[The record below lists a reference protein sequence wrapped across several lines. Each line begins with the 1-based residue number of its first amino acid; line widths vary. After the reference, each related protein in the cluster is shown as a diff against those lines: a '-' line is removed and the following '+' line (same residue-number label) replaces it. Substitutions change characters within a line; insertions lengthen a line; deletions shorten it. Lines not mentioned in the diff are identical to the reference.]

1 MTIFIDFS
9 TSYGEVSKKN
19 FFMKIVKQS
28 YVFNRKSALPVQAS
42 PFLGG
47 LRLLALLW
55 VFTRQLFFILLALL
69 GLDLFQVYLG
79 TTRGPLTAL
88 PSRSSKYT

>member
-1 MTIFIDFS
+1 MAPPPPVFIEVSEGILRDCLTIFIDFS

-47 LRLLALLW
+47 LRSP
-55 VFTRQLFFILLALL
+55 
-69 GLDLFQVYLG
+69 G
-79 TTRGPLTAL
+79 TSMGI
-88 PSRSSKYT
+88 Y